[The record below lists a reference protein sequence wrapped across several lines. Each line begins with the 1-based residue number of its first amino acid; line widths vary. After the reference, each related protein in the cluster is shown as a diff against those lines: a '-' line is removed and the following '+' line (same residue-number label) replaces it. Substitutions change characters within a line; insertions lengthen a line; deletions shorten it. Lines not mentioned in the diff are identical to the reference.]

1 MPLLSNFWS
10 VSNEIRMLRI
20 VFLWDKMLLFIWFPL
35 YYLNYNFTQVWGDH
49 EGEGIGG
56 RDRQGRLC
64 RDRVREEAES
74 AEDDMVRFC
83 DIYRVTRPVDY

>member
-35 YYLNYNFTQVWGDH
+35 YYLNYNFTQV
-49 EGEGIGG
+49 
-56 RDRQGRLC
+56 
-64 RDRVREEAES
+64 
-74 AEDDMVRFC
+74 
-83 DIYRVTRPVDY
+83 